1 MPDIYSTVEKNRARL
16 NLNPNED
23 IWLFG
28 YGSIIFK
35 VDFDYLEAKK
45 AYLHGFERRFWMASE
60 DHRGTPV
67 SPGRV
72 LTLQE
77 SPKSTCFG
85 MAYRINHKVLEAL
98 DLREQNGYLRYL
110 KSVKFL
116 DGVEQEALVY
126 IGDKTTRIYQEEHDI
141 RKLAELIFHSVGPS
155 GQNKDYVYELAQA
168 LRDLGEPDGYIF
180 DLELCLRE
188 LENEM

>member
-1 MPDIYSTVEKNRARL
+1 MSKIYSTIEKNKTRL
-16 NLNPNED
+16 NLDPNQA

-45 AYLHGFERRFWMASE
+45 AYLNGFERRFWMASE
-60 DHRGTPV
+60 DHRGTPEF
-67 SPGRV
+67 PGRV

-77 SPKSTCFG
+77 SPNSKCFG
-85 MAYRINHKVLEAL
+85 MAYRIEHKVLDAL

-110 KSVKFL
+110 KSVTFA
-116 DGVEQEALVY
+116 DGLEHEALVY
-126 IGDKTTRIYQEEHDI
+126 IGDKTTRIYQEEHDVA
-141 RKLAELIFHSVGPS
+141 RLAELIFNSVGPS

-168 LRDLGEPDGYIF
+168 LRDLNEPDEYIF
-180 DLELCLRE
+180 KLEACLRK
-188 LENEM
+188 LEKN